1 MSQRLLGIIL
11 LVAGILLLAFGI
23 NASDS
28 VADSISEGFTG
39 KFTDST
45 MWYLIGGAALAVAG
59 AAIAFRGGRRVRA

>member
-28 VADSISEGFTG
+28 VADTLSEGFTG

-59 AAIAFRGGRRVRA
+59 AALAFSGGRKVRA